1 MEDLER
7 TGIVVN
13 NMPELPEV
21 ETVKN
26 VLCPI
31 LIGKKIL
38 KIDVLNKNNIEGD
51 VLEFLSNLC
60 TKKFTDFSKNDV
72 IFLPFHRY

>member
-7 TGIVVN
+7 LGTTVN

-26 VLCPI
+26 VLLPI
-31 LIGKKIL
+31 VKNRTIY
-38 KIDVLNKNNIEGD
+38 KIDVYRKGTIEGD
-51 VLEFLSNLC
+51 VDEFISSLE
-60 TKKFTDFSKNDV
+60 KEKF
-72 IFLPFHRY
+72 